1 MTTNIHSIN
10 LPKIVQ
16 IGWGHHV
23 DFCVWKNRP
32 LLLAK
37 GVERTKHPSP
47 IGHGWELVNG
57 KCRPVRNI
65 VPPLPEQLRDI
76 GSSNESSDESG
87 DDEGSEYGIS
97 SSSDEE

>member
-1 MTTNIHSIN
+1 MR
-10 LPKIVQ
+10 LPPDADSLN
-16 IGWGHHV
+16 HHI
-23 DFCVWKNRP
+23 
-32 LLLAK
+32 
-37 GVERTKHPSP
+37 ERTKHPSP

-57 KCRPVRNI
+57 KCRPVRNT